1 MAAYRDEESGVG
13 LSEFQKESARLSK
26 KLSSKSRL
34 IEEAGYMSKEEKAEA
49 KKKVME
55 RSKMTKEERKEERD
69 EANQRIRQKV
79 QKNIELLQGDVS
91 DAVTKVKNLPMPV
104 ASAKLSFAEFKNL
117 ITKSSKTPS
126 DIESLIKYAQTNQAN
141 INKYLNKNNYK
152 GATTIDQLV
161 SKLRENIPSQTK
173 GKSKPPTIGTPVIQQ
188 KKTTMT

>member
-1 MAAYRDEESGVG
+1 MSRIIQRNISRDDKLE
-13 LSEFQKESARLSK
+13 KEMTDYAVK
-26 KLSSKSRL
+26 EGQPPYSKSEIDEVKANMRS
-34 IEEAGYMSKEEKAEA
+34 MKKER
-49 KKKVME
+49 VIE

-69 EANQRIRQKV
+69 EANQTIRQKV

-91 DAVTKVKNLPMPV
+91 DAVTKIKNLPMPV
-104 ASAKLSFAEFKNL
+104 PSVKLSFSEFKNI
-117 ITKSSKTPS
+117 ITKSSKTSS

-152 GATTIDQLV
+152 GAKTIDELV